1 MRKTV
6 SAISVISVVLLGFG
20 LALAQGPQSAP
31 MTFFIASNGSGE
43 GADLGGIAG
52 ADALCQRLAAEVGAG
67 DRAWRAYLSTQGPGA
82 VNARDR
88 IGTGPW
94 HNAQG
99 TLIGNNVDE
108 LHGMG
113 HRFTVMTVIDERG
126 RRIPGSGYAPN
137 RHDVLTGSQP
147 DGTAYPAG
155 EDMTCNNW
163 TSSGDGKARLGHHDR
178 AAWNSAHDSRGCS
191 QEQLRDSGGDGLLYC
206 FAAQ

>member
-20 LALAQGPQSAP
+20 LVLAQGPQSAP
-31 MTFFIASNGSGE
+31 MTFFIASNASGE

-67 DRAWRAYLSTQGPGA
+67 DRAWRAYLSTRGPDA

-126 RRIPGSGYAPN
+126 RRI
-137 RHDVLTGSQP
+137 
-147 DGTAYPAG
+147 
-155 EDMTCNNW
+155 
-163 TSSGDGKARLGHHDR
+163 
-178 AAWNSAHDSRGCS
+178 
-191 QEQLRDSGGDGLLYC
+191 LR
-206 FAAQ
+206 

>member
-1 MRKTV
+1 MRKMLSV
-6 SAISVISVVLLGFG
+6 VGVISVVLLGSG
-20 LALAQGPQSAP
+20 LAFGQGAQPDP
-31 MTFFIASNGSGE
+31 MTFFITSNGSGE
-43 GADLGGIAG
+43 GADLGGLAG
-52 ADALCQRLAAEVGAG
+52 ADAICQGLAADVGAG
-67 DRAWRAYLSTQGPGA
+67 DLTWRAYLSTQGTDA

-88 IGTGPW
+88 IGAGPW

-126 RRIPGSGYAPN
+126 RRIPGSGYVPN

-147 DGTAYPAG
+147 DGTAYSAG

-163 TSSGDGKARLGHHDR
+163 TSSGDGTARLGHHDR
-178 AAWNSAHDSRGCS
+178 AAWNSAHGSQGCS
-191 QEQLRDSGGDGLLYC
+191 QEQLRATGGDGLFYC

>member
-1 MRKTV
+1 MRKAVTV
-6 SAISVISVVLLGFG
+6 IGVISVVLLGSG
-20 LALAQGPQSAP
+20 LALTQGPQSA
-31 MTFFIASNGSGE
+31 MTFFITSNGSGE
-43 GADLGGIAG
+43 GADLGGLVG
-52 ADALCQRLAAEVGAG
+52 ADAICQRLATDVDAG
-67 DRAWRAYLSTQGPGA
+67 DRTWRAYLSTQGPNA

-178 AAWNSAHDSRGCS
+178 AAWNSAHDSRACS
-191 QEQLRDSGGDGLLYC
+191 QELLRATGGDGLFYC
-206 FAAQ
+206 FVAQ